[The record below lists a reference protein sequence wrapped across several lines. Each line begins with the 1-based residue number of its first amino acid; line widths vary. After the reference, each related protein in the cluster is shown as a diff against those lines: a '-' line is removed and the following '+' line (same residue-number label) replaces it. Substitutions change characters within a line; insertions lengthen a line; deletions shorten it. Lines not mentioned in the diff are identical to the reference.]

1 MKTIIKKILD
11 PKRIIVFF
19 ILFTFSMISIYVSF
33 DYTYKKMKALITIF
47 YFLPGLL
54 FFSVTSIYNFLRYQQ
69 KSLIIKFITLT
80 PLIVIVI
87 YLLYALI
94 QLIII

>member
-1 MKTIIKKILD
+1 MKTIITKILN
-11 PKRIIVFF
+11 PKLIIVFF
-19 ILFTFSMISIYVSF
+19 IIFTFSMISIYISF

-54 FFSVTSIYNFLRYQQ
+54 FFSATSVYNFLRYQQ
-69 KSLIIKFITLT
+69 KNLILKFIILT
-80 PLIVIVI
+80 PLIVIII
-87 YLLYALI
+87 YILYALI